1 MNTEFTRRD
10 QHLLSEAYTKV
21 NEGILD
27 RAGANIAGVVQ
38 GVKNV
43 GTAAKAGYQ
52 AVTGNVQGAQ
62 QTIGGMKSSVD
73 AKTAS
78 ILKASAKNFLTDL
91 YKLKL
96 IPNVAPNTPPSEQD
110 ITAFTNAVMPFIQQL
125 KTTAAAPAAT
135 TPAAAP
141 TAAPVVAPAPGPAR
155 NAKGQFAPAAPAPTA

>member
-1 MNTEFTRRD
+1 MNNEFTRRD
-10 QHLLSEAYTKV
+10 QNLLSEAYTRV

-27 RAGANIAGVVQ
+27 RAGANMAGFMQ

-43 GTAAKAGYQ
+43 GTAVKAGGQ
-52 AVTGNVQGAQ
+52 ALTGNIAGAQ
-62 QTIGGMKSSVD
+62 STIGGMKSGVD

-125 KTTAAAPAAT
+125 KTAASAQPATNTAAPAAGAA
-135 TPAAAP
+135 PAAAATTPGTPSATP
-141 TAAPVVAPAPGPAR
+141 TGTP
-155 NAKGQFAPAAPAPTA
+155 QQTI

>member
-1 MNTEFTRRD
+1 MNTEFTRKD
-10 QHLLSEAYTKV
+10 QKLLSEAYTRV

-52 AVTGNVQGAQ
+52 AVTGNLQGAQ
-62 QTIGGMKSSVD
+62 QTIGGMKSGVD

-78 ILKASAKNFLTDL
+78 ILKSSAKNFLTDL

-96 IPNVAPNTPPSEQD
+96 IPNVSPNTPPSEQD

-135 TPAAAP
+135 PAAAP
-141 TAAPVVAPAPGPAR
+141 APIAPVGQPGTL
-155 NAKGQFAPAAPAPTA
+155 GGTLQT